1 MTGRRDWTEQEL
13 LIALRLYC
21 ELPFG
26 RLHSRN
32 PTIINIAD
40 KLGRTPS
47 ALAMKL
53 TNLASLDPVVRDA
66 GKKGLSAASALD
78 RAMFSYMQ
86 TDWNRFTE
94 ASEQAL
100 NDIVGVE
107 QMLDEPSSETIQVVA
122 PVGKDVVVTAKARRG
137 QAFFRRSVLSAYNN
151 TCCITG
157 VNDPI
162 FLVASHII
170 PWRENEE
177 HRLNPTNGICL
188 STLHDRAFDQGFI
201 SFSDH
206 LELIF
211 SDKIRKT
218 ENEFLRGNFLRYE
231 NKALSFPSKFSPQA
245 EFLAYHRSH
254 IFNQ

>member
-32 PTIINIAD
+32 PTIINIAE

-78 RAMFSYMQ
+78 RTMFSYMQ
-86 TDWNRFTE
+86 ADWNRFNE
-94 ASEQAL
+94 ASAQAFNDMIGAEQIPDDA
-100 NDIVGVE
+100 
-107 QMLDEPSSETIQVVA
+107 SSTTIQVDV
-122 PVGKDVVVTAKARRG
+122 PLGKDVVVTAKARRG

-157 VNDPI
+157 VSDPV

-201 SFSDH
+201 SFNDN
-206 LELIF
+206 LELLL

-218 ENEFLRGNFLRYE
+218 ENEFLQENFLHYE
-231 NKALSFPSKFSPQA
+231 NKALSFPHKFSPKA
-245 EFLAYHRSH
+245 EFLAYHRLH